1 MQKMMKHLL
10 TAIACFFALSM
21 SAQAL
26 YNPDVDG
33 DGCITVT
40 DVLGVLSLFDTCDE
54 GTTLFYFHD
63 DPGKHPFG
71 GVLNINNFGTDFW
84 WLTDE
89 NGEFYQSTDFAE
101 FMEWTIEHQGWV
113 DEGSNSVM
121 PIDSVL
127 NVALPLA
134 QSIPNGTINMPAT
147 EEAGYYFIV
156 VNQELDFPFAS
167 TPVFYFL
174 GQTPSPFLVHDFQ
187 WRGESWSL
195 LQFNT
200 VTLSLAGQVNV
211 VCGY

>member
-1 MQKMMKHLL
+1 MMMKRLL
-10 TAIACFFALSM
+10 TAIACFFALNM

-40 DVLGVLSLFDTCDE
+40 DVLGVLSLFDTCEE

-71 GVLNINNFGTDFW
+71 GYLNINNFETDLW

-101 FMEWTIEHQGWV
+101 FMEWTIEHQGMIIS
-113 DEGSNSVM
+113 EHSVM
-121 PIDSVL
+121 EIDSVL
-127 NVALPLA
+127 NVSIPLA
-134 QSIPNGTINMPAT
+134 ESIPNGSIDMPQSIAP
-147 EEAGYYFIV
+147 GYYFII

-167 TPVFYFL
+167 TPVFYGL
-174 GQTPSPFLVHDFQ
+174 GQTASPVITHEFQ
-187 WRGESWSL
+187 WQGETWSL
-195 LQFNT
+195 LQLTDFTTTTSPFVIN
-200 VTLSLAGQVNV
+200 VT
-211 VCGY
+211 CGY

>member
-1 MQKMMKHLL
+1 MKHLL

-40 DVLGVLSLFDTCDE
+40 DVLGVLSLFDTCAE

-89 NGEFYQSTDFAE
+89 NGEF
-101 FMEWTIEHQGWV
+101 
-113 DEGSNSVM
+113 
-121 PIDSVL
+121 
-127 NVALPLA
+127 
-134 QSIPNGTINMPAT
+134 
-147 EEAGYYFIV
+147 
-156 VNQELDFPFAS
+156 
-167 TPVFYFL
+167 
-174 GQTPSPFLVHDFQ
+174 
-187 WRGESWSL
+187 
-195 LQFNT
+195 
-200 VTLSLAGQVNV
+200 
-211 VCGY
+211 

>member
-1 MQKMMKHLL
+1 MKHLL
-10 TAIACFFALSM
+10 TAIACCLAVAG
-21 SAQAL
+21 SAQTS
-26 YNPDVDG
+26 YNPDIDG

-40 DVLGVLSLFDTCDE
+40 DVLGVLSQFDTCVE
-54 GTTLFYFHD
+54 GTKLFYFHD
-63 DPGKHPFG
+63 DSQKHPFG
-71 GVLNINNFGTDFW
+71 GLDIDDFGTSTAYW

-89 NGEFYQSTDFAE
+89 SGEFYQSTDFAE
-101 FMEWTIEHQGWV
+101 FMEWTIENQGWV

-121 PIDSVL
+121 PMDSVS

-147 EEAGYYFIV
+147 EGAGYYFIV

-167 TPVFYFL
+167 TPVFYML
-174 GQTPSPFLVHDFQ
+174 GQTPSAFLVHDFQ
-187 WRGESWSL
+187 WRGENWTL

-200 VTLSLAGQVNV
+200 VTLTLAQTVNV